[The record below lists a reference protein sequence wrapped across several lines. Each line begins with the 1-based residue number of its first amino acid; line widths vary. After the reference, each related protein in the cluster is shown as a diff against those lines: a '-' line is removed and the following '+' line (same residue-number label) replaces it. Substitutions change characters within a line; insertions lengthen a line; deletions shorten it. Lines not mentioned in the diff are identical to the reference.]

1 MIPLVLAL
9 LLSAPPDKGVRCGEG
24 LMEPLARAHLAA
36 KRGGANDWLTLQKEA
51 DKLADQLTKRKMKP
65 KEALALQDQLLDCL
79 SVIGVRLLYCEAGLD
94 WEAGSEGF
102 AHYLAAMPNGLHAD
116 EAYWNTR
123 VEPRGCGD
131 FEPFVEAYLE
141 GIQRYETFLRLF
153 PSSRLRPRAVEEL
166 GLYRAG
172 LAEELARE
180 RSDGGS

>member
-1 MIPLVLAL
+1 
-9 LLSAPPDKGVRCGEG
+9 
-24 LMEPLARAHLAA
+24 MEPLARAHLAA

-79 SVIGVRLLYCEAGLD
+79 SVIRVRLLYCEAGLD

-141 GIQRYETFLRLF
+141 GDPTLRDLPAAVSLESPQAARCRGTWSVPRRSGRGTRSRTVRRRFLGVGSLRK
-153 PSSRLRPRAVEEL
+153 RLRPR
-166 GLYRAG
+166 
-172 LAEELARE
+172 
-180 RSDGGS
+180 DG